1 MQPAELPF
9 LAALSWS
16 GHDDLAELAP
26 EEMLRRYEA
35 GWRWRGVLAE
45 PSADELR
52 FIRDLAAR
60 YGTVIRD
67 LDAA

>member
-1 MQPAELPF
+1 MIPMDLPF
-9 LAALSWS
+9 LKALSWS
-16 GHDDLAELAP
+16 GNGHLDLPP
-26 EEMLRRYEA
+26 EDMLRRYEA

-45 PSADELR
+45 PGPEELA

-67 LDAA
+67 LEAA